1 MASPYPPRTV
11 AVVGSGVAGLVAAY
25 VASRTATVTVYE
37 ADDRLGGHAD
47 THDVVDPTGTRLGI
61 DTGFIVHNRR
71 TYPTLLRVFAELGVA
86 TQESEMS
93 MSIRDD
99 DSDLEW
105 AGALGRQGVIPTRGH
120 LRRPAYLR
128 MLTEIPRFHRRAKAV
143 LATDGADQTLRDFLA
158 EHRFTP
164 YFVRHFMEPLVA
176 AVWSCDPEVALDY
189 PARYLFSFLSHH
201 GMLSVFGSPTWRTVS
216 GGSHRY
222 VEKVAAAL
230 ETSGGTIRLG
240 AKVTSLLET
249 PSGVEVTD
257 GNGEVS
263 TYDAVVVAT
272 HPHQALALLAEPTSA
287 HREVLGAMPYALN
300 TALLHTDTSL
310 MPQLTQ
316 TWASWNFRRPPGEPA
331 RTETQTSRLRRS
343 QPDPSLLGDGSTVS
357 TPGVLVTYDLTR
369 LQRLPTDTH
378 YLVTLGGEHLVDP
391 STVIDRME
399 YEHPLYTP
407 ESVAAQRRL
416 PELDTD
422 RVAFAGAYH
431 GWGFHEDGAR
441 SGLAAVE
448 RLGLTWPAP
457 GEAAARVETPAL
469 YRTTISHT
477 RREPWTRTFTHR
489 SHTWL
494 VDVDELP
501 DHRPLA
507 FVRGTFEARD
517 HLGSPERTLRQ
528 NLEAFLATEGV
539 TLDPAGRILLATQ
552 PRAFGYCFNPISVW
566 WCLDHLGRLEA
577 TVVEVHNTYGDRHAY
592 LVDPD
597 EQGRAVTDKAM
608 YVSPFHGTDGHYELA
623 VPLPGDRLHVAVTLH
638 AEGTRFSASLA
649 GHRTD
654 TGTVRSTSA
663 ALRGSALI
671 RMHGIWLWLR
681 RLPVRPRPAHA
692 QLAVQPTRRTAS
704 SPADHPADHPAD
716 RTPEEGPRS

>member
-1 MASPYPPRTV
+1 MASPQRPRSV

-37 ADDRLGGHAD
+37 ADERLGGHAD

-143 LATDGADQTLRDFLA
+143 LATDGDEQTLRDFLD
-158 EHRFTP
+158 EHGFTP

-176 AVWSCDPEVALDY
+176 AVWSCDPEVALEY

-272 HPHQALALLAEPTSA
+272 HPHQALALLAEPTPA
-287 HREVLGAMPYALN
+287 HREVLGAMPYAPN

-316 TWASWNFRRPPGEPA
+316 TWASWNFMRPSAAQERP
-331 RTETQTSRLRRS
+331 
-343 QPDPSLLGDGSTVS
+343 DGSD
-357 TPGVLVTYDLTR
+357 GVVVTYDLTR

-407 ESVAAQRRL
+407 ESVAAQGRL

-457 GEAAARVETPAL
+457 GEAAPRVETPAL

-477 RREPWTRTFTHR
+477 RREPFERSFTHR

-507 FVRGTFEARD
+507 FARGTFAARD
-517 HLGSPERTLRQ
+517 HLGSPDRTLRQ

-597 EQGRAVTDKAM
+597 EQGRASTDKAM
-608 YVSPFHGTDGHYELA
+608 YVSPFHGTDGRYELA

-654 TGTVRSTSA
+654 TGTLRSTSA

-681 RLPVRPRPAHA
+681 RLPVRPRPTHA
-692 QLAVQPTRRTAS
+692 QLAVQPTRRTADR
-704 SPADHPADHPAD
+704 PADHPADHSAD

>member
-1 MASPYPPRTV
+1 MGAPHPPRTV

-128 MLTEIPRFHRRAKAV
+128 MLTEIPRFHRRAKA
-143 LATDGADQTLRDFLA
+143 LLEQPDGRGSDSDQTLRDFLA

-272 HPHQALALLAEPTSA
+272 HPHQALALLAEPTAA
-287 HREVLGAMPYALN
+287 HREVLGAMPYAPN

-316 TWASWNFRRPPGEPA
+316 TWASWNFMRPSAAQE
-331 RTETQTSRLRRS
+331 R
-343 QPDPSLLGDGSTVS
+343 PDGGDGV
-357 TPGVLVTYDLTR
+357 VVTYDLTR

-507 FVRGTFEARD
+507 FARGTFEARD

-528 NLEAFLATEGV
+528 NLEAFLATQGV

-566 WCLDHLGRLEA
+566 WCLAHLGRREA

-597 EQGRAVTDKAM
+597 EQGRARTDKAM

-623 VPLPGDRLHVAVTLH
+623 VPLPGERLHVAVTLH

-649 GHRTD
+649 GHRSD
-654 TGTVRSTSA
+654 AGALRSTSA

-681 RLPVRPRPAHA
+681 RLPVRPRPTHA
-692 QLAVQPTRRTAS
+692 QLAVQPTRRTADR
-704 SPADHPADHPAD
+704 PAVHTSEAGT
-716 RTPEEGPRS
+716 RR

>member
-1 MASPYPPRTV
+1 MASPQRPRSV

-47 THDVVDPTGTRLGI
+47 THDVVDPAGTRLGI

-249 PSGVEVTD
+249 SSGVEVTD

-272 HPHQALALLAEPTSA
+272 HPHQALALLAEPTPA
-287 HREVLGAMPYALN
+287 HREVLGAMPYAPN

-316 TWASWNFRRPPGEPA
+316 TWASWNFMRPSA
-331 RTETQTSRLRRS
+331 S
-343 QPDPSLLGDGSTVS
+343 QVRPDGGDGV
-357 TPGVLVTYDLTR
+357 VVTYDLTR

-457 GEAAARVETPAL
+457 GAAVPRVETPAL

-477 RREPWTRTFTHR
+477 RREPFERSFTHR

-507 FVRGTFEARD
+507 FARGTFEARD
-517 HLGSPERTLRQ
+517 HLGSPDRTLRQ

-692 QLAVQPTRRTAS
+692 QLAVQPTRRTAP